1 MGSRQPRASPFLE
14 LISDLVADVGR
25 SGCIGVED
33 AIIPL
38 FPDFPPGGDDDTVGL
53 LRLGRRL
60 GSSDLTPPALEAAL
74 GLLRASGGSGV
85 ARKNA
90 IPDCTRAGDRKSVV

>member
-60 GSSDLTPPALEAAL
+60 EASMWLSS
-74 GLLRASGGSGV
+74 LRENSSLPCSDKFAV
-85 ARKNA
+85 CIKLW
-90 IPDCTRAGDRKSVV
+90 TQ